1 MFQKNLIVM
10 PEQVFQKKE
19 EVLDYLTHLE
29 NDRVTDPE
37 GYARDVREREA
48 SFTTYIFEGIAT
60 PHAKS
65 SCVKTPF
72 VVYAKLAEKVHW
84 GDDEGEDADLVFLL
98 GVPKVSGDNE
108 FANLHLKVLAV
119 LSKKL
124 VHEDF
129 RNSLRAASNTDEVYE
144 LLKKIEEEIKK

>member
-19 EVLDYLTHLE
+19 EVLNYLTHLE
-29 NDRVTDPE
+29 NDRVADPE

-65 SCVKTPF
+65 SSVKTPF

-84 GDDEGEDADLVFLL
+84 GDDVGEDADLVFLL
-98 GVPKVSGDNE
+98 GVPKASENNE

-129 RNSLRAASNTDEVYE
+129 RESLRAAATVDEVYD
-144 LLKKIEEEIKK
+144 LLKKIEEDI